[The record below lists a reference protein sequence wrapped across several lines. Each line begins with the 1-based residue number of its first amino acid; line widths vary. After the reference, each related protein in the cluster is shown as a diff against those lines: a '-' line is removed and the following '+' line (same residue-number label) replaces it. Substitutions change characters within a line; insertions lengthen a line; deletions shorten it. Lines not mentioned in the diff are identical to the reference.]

1 MVYLKTYIQMSTRE
15 RMLVRPFASASSSG
29 ITAGSGSNPSPGK
42 DLPSSSKS
50 PFEENESRTRRHI
63 LIVEDSRA
71 DVFLIRESIRAA
83 KLDADIQV
91 VQDGEKAIRVFE
103 DADRDPSAPCPALV
117 ILDINL
123 PKKQGREVLQ
133 ALRNSRRCADALVLV
148 VTSSNS
154 EKDREDMAKLGA
166 RDYFCKPSAYA
177 EFMKLGQVIKTLL
190 DGGAGRGSPG
200 TLE

>member
-1 MVYLKTYIQMSTRE
+1 MSTRE
-15 RMLVRPFASASSSG
+15 RVLIRPFASASSSG
-29 ITAGSGSNPSPGK
+29 IRAGSGSNPSPGK
-42 DLPSSSKS
+42 DPPSSSKS

-117 ILDINL
+117 VLDINL
-123 PKKQGREVLQ
+123 PKRQGREVLE
-133 ALRNSRRCADALVLV
+133 ALRKSRRCADALVLV

-154 EKDREDMAKLGA
+154 EKDREDMARLGA
-166 RDYFCKPSAYA
+166 MDYFCKPSAYA
-177 EFMKLGQVIKTLL
+177 EFMKLGELIKKLL

-200 TLE
+200 TPE